1 MAGYAQGRQ
10 WGWWSVNDIRRLEN
24 LNGIGPEGDV
34 YLQPLNMT
42 RAGADATASPEAPA
56 PDPNLQE
63 SAA

>member
-24 LNGIGPEGDV
+24 LNGIGGEGDV

-42 RAGADATASPEAPA
+42 RAGADGPPSTDAPA
-56 PDPNLQE
+56 PEPNPQE